1 MSTTEP
7 TTIAAQ
13 VAQLQQGMAG
23 HLPTEAVEVFTA
35 DQRRMVDEGV
45 APGAAQPGTPLP
57 DPELLDTQGNPTTI
71 GSVRGNRPAVVV
83 FYRGAWCPYCN
94 LALKAYQDQLVPAL
108 ARRDIPLIAISPQK
122 PDGSLSTAEANAL
135 SFDVVSDPGNQI
147 AKALRIVISPSEA
160 SRAVTQQLGIDLRE
174 ANADGGYELPMPTV
188 LVVDERG
195 IIAWSDVHPDYTT
208 RTEVGDIL
216 SAVAQLD

>member
-23 HLPTEAVEVFTA
+23 HLPTEAIEVFTA

-71 GSVRGNRPAVVV
+71 GSLRGNRPAVVV

-94 LALKAYQDQLVPAL
+94 LALNAYQDQLVPAL

-208 RTEVGDIL
+208 RTEVADIL

>member
-23 HLPTEAVEVFTA
+23 HLPTEAIEVFTA

-208 RTEVGDIL
+208 RTEVADIL

>member
-7 TTIAAQ
+7 ATIAAQ
-13 VAQLQQGMAG
+13 VTQMQAGMAG
-23 HLPTEAVEVFTA
+23 HLPAEAIEVFTA
-35 DQRRMVDEGV
+35 DQKRMVDDGV
-45 APGAAQPGTPLP
+45 PPGAAQPGTPLP
-57 DPELLDTQGNPTTI
+57 DPELIDTQGNP
-71 GSVRGNRPAVVV
+71 VRISTLRANRPAVVV

-108 ARRDIPLIAISPQK
+108 AAREIPLIAISPQK

-135 SFDVVSDPGNQI
+135 TFDVVSDPGNQI
-147 AKALRIVISPSEA
+147 ASALGIVITPSEA

-188 LVVDERG
+188 LVLDTAGV
-195 IIAWSDVHPDYTT
+195 IAWSDVHPDYTT
-208 RTEVGDIL
+208 RTEVPDIMD
-216 SAVAQLD
+216 AVGRLD

>member
-1 MSTTEP
+1 
-7 TTIAAQ
+7 
-13 VAQLQQGMAG
+13 MAG
-23 HLPTEAVEVFTA
+23 HLPTEAIEVFTA

-208 RTEVGDIL
+208 RTEVADIL